1 MRRTPTP
8 PLTERQRALLSQA
21 RRIVYA
27 TPSEGPELALHL
39 YLPRDYAEGPPRP
52 GLLFFHGGAWDRGS
66 AAELAPHALHFVAR
80 GAVAVLAEYR
90 HRGTHAESRPA
101 DSHEDA
107 EAAMRYLLENSGT
120 LHLDPGRIVVVGAS
134 AGANLAGA
142 LALKT
147 PPKKAAG
154 TRIRPAAAVLVSA
167 VFDPSQD
174 GPWSPFFA
182 TSEEARSLALPRLAT
197 RRSPPLLVVHGTAD
211 RLVPFEAAESFVAR
225 MVRLR
230 NRCRLAEFEGRD
242 RGFHHHNLD
251 PLSFEALLSEVASFL
266 DETGVLPQSPD
277 DPEIHLVS
285 QADPP

>member
-8 PLTERQRALLSQA
+8 TLTERQRVLLSHA
-21 RRIVYA
+21 RRVVYA
-27 TPSEGPELALHL
+27 TPSEGPELALHV

-66 AAELAPHALHFVAR
+66 AAEFAPHALHCVER

-90 HRGTHAESRPA
+90 HRGTHAECRPA

-107 EAAMRYLLENSGT
+107 AAAMRYLLEHSGT
-120 LHLDPGRIVVVGAS
+120 LHLDTQRLVVVGTG

-142 LALKT
+142 LVLKDAT
-147 PPKKAAG
+147 ESAG
-154 TRIRPAAAVLVSA
+154 ARIRPAAAVLVSA

-174 GPWSPFFA
+174 GPWSPLFA
-182 TSEEARSLALPRLAT
+182 TPEEARSLALPRLAA
-197 RRSPPLLVVHGTAD
+197 RRSPPVLVVHGTTE

-251 PLSFEALLSEVASFL
+251 PLSFEAFLSEVASFL

-277 DPEIHLVS
+277 DPEIHLVFK
-285 QADPP
+285 ADPA